1 MFPEHKFRIVKL
13 LQGKDHIVAMTGD
26 GVNDA
31 PALKQADVGVAV
43 EGSTDAAKSAADI
56 VLTVPGLDVVI
67 DVVVESRKIF

>member
-1 MFPEHKFRIVKL
+1 M
-13 LQGKDHIVAMTGD
+13 
-26 GVNDA
+26 
-31 PALKQADVGVAV
+31 